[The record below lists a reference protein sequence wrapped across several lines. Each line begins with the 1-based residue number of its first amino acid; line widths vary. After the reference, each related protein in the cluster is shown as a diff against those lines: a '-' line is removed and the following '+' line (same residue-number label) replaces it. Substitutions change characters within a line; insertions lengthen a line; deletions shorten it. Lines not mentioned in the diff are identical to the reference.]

1 MPPTEIPWPRS
12 SAHGRVPRPCLR
24 AITRSHLHC
33 PPCPPRHCAAVP
45 PPQPPTCCRGHHAA
59 TSTVAMRGHLSPRWG
74 HPAILTPVGL
84 AARPPAPGSPGVPE
98 LLGAP
103 GPGCCGLAVP
113 SCDCGHGSASP
124 HRRPP
129 SGDLGSAALGLI
141 LPQLC
146 PYTGIGHGG
155 VGWAERGAVGWAG
168 SCRGF
173 SEGKGWGLTPKSCSE
188 AGAPH
193 PLLKLRMRGEL
204 LPLSQESPWELRL
217 RQAPTPS
224 PKNSSRGLTLAPSL
238 AGSQDTEGP
247 GPWPYVYPCPLTV
260 SWGMV
265 RRGTACQ
272 GSPRWGRV
280 PE

>member
-1 MPPTEIPWPRS
+1 MAVSPGRASEPSPR
-12 SAHGRVPRPCLR
+12 
-24 AITRSHLHC
+24 
-33 PPCPPRHCAAVP
+33 
-45 PPQPPTCCRGHHAA
+45 A
-59 TSTVAMRGHLSPRWG
+59 TSTVPPVPHDTVLRSPHPNHPPAAGATTQPPPLWPCEATCPHAGDILPLSPPWG
-74 HPAILTPVGL
+74 WLPGPLLPG
-84 AARPPAPGSPGVPE
+84 RRGSPSFSEPRGRD
-98 LLGAP
+98 A
-103 GPGCCGLAVP
+103 A
-113 SCDCGHGSASP
+113 GSQCPLVTADTALHP
-124 HRRPP
+124 PIADPP
-129 SGDLGSAALGLI
+129 SGDLGSATLGLI
-141 LPQLC
+141 LPHLC